1 MIAVTGVHMAPMPTV
16 ATSRERAM
24 IVVLGDIA
32 IDIVSRLRKPLAR
45 GSDASATIRIMPGG
59 SGANVAVWL
68 ARLGAPVSFIGRVG
82 DDPFGRW
89 LADDLRRE
97 GVNPVLTI
105 DHERG
110 TGVIQVL
117 VEPDGERTMV
127 PDRGA
132 NAVWA
137 SGDIPEALIASASL
151 LHVVGY
157 VLLDEES
164 RRGALTA
171 MVHARV
177 HGVAISLDPSS
188 HAPLEALGADG
199 LWSMVGQVT
208 ILLPNR
214 HEAQLLSGETD
225 PAHAL
230 RVLGQQ
236 ARIVAVKLDKDG
248 CIAGEGNRVYRA
260 PAPQAA
266 IVNATGAGDAFD
278 AAFLAR
284 WMTGGD
290 VEAACRAGVA
300 LGTHAATLQ
309 STR

>member
-1 MIAVTGVHMAPMPTV
+1 
-16 ATSRERAM
+16 M

-32 IDIVSRLRKPLAR
+32 VDIVSHLKKPLAR
-45 GSDASATIRIMPGG
+45 GSDAGAAIRIMPGG

-68 ARLGAPVSFIGRVG
+68 ARLGQPVSFIGRVG
-82 DDPFGRW
+82 DDAFGRW
-89 LADDLRRE
+89 LADDLRSE
-97 GVNPVLTI
+97 GVHPALTV

-132 NAVWA
+132 NAAWA
-137 SGDIPEALIASASL
+137 SSDVPEALVAGASL

-157 VLLDEES
+157 VLLDEAS

-171 MVHARV
+171 MAFARA
-177 HGVAISLDPSS
+177 HGVPISLDPSS
-188 HAPLEALGADG
+188 HAPLGALGPDS

-214 HEAQLLSGETD
+214 DEAQVLSGEAD
-225 PAHAL
+225 PASSL
-230 RVLGQQ
+230 RVLSRL
-236 ARIVAVKLDKDG
+236 ARIVAIKLDRDG
-248 CIAGEGNRVYRA
+248 CIAGEGDQAYRV
-260 PAPQAA
+260 PAPPAA

-284 WMTGGD
+284 WLTGSG
-290 VEAACRAGVA
+290 VEEACRAGVA

>member
-1 MIAVTGVHMAPMPTV
+1 
-16 ATSRERAM
+16 M

-32 IDIVSRLRKPLAR
+32 VDIVSMLRQPLVR
-45 GSDASATIRIMPGG
+45 GSDAGAAIHIMPGG

-68 ARLGAPVSFIGRVG
+68 ARLGQPVSFIGRVG
-82 DDPFGRW
+82 DDAFGRW
-89 LADDLRRE
+89 LADDLTRE
-97 GVNPVLTI
+97 GVNPALII
-105 DHERG
+105 DRQRG

-117 VEPDGERTMV
+117 VEPDGERTMA

-132 NAVWA
+132 NAVWTA
-137 SGDIPEALIASASL
+137 GDAPAALIASASL

-157 VLLDEES
+157 VLLDDDS

-171 MVHARV
+171 MAYARA
-177 HGVAISLDPSS
+177 HGVPISLDPSS
-188 HAPLEALGADG
+188 HAPLMALGPAG

-214 HEAQLLSGETD
+214 HEAQVLSGASD
-225 PAHAL
+225 PVEAL
-230 RVLGQQ
+230 HILGQH
-236 ARIVAVKLDKDG
+236 ARIVAIKLDEDG
-248 CIAGEGNRVYRA
+248 CIAGEAEKAWRT
-260 PAPQAA
+260 PAARAA
-266 IVNATGAGDAFD
+266 IANATGAGDAFD

-284 WMTGGD
+284 WLADGD

-300 LGTHAATLQ
+300 LGTHAATLP